1 MATSAEIVIAVMTTV
16 RAVGKTGVN
25 QQQKFKF
32 RGIDAVVNA
41 IGPALRDAG
50 GFIVPTV
57 LRSDYA
63 LRDAGGFIVPTV
75 LRSDYSEGR
84 SAAGGTLN
92 RVHLEV
98 MFSIFGSEGEPVT
111 GTVMAEAF
119 DSGDKATAKCMSVA
133 FRTFMLQVFCLPT
146 DEPDPDSQTY
156 DTTRAPEV
164 APAVAVPEGF
174 LDELEACKSVEEM
187 TVLYQTAVKGGF
199 STNVQTKFTEKK
211 KGFSNAKI

>member
-41 IGPALRDAG
+41 IGP
-50 GFIVPTV
+50 
-57 LRSDYA
+57 A

-146 DEPDPDSQTY
+146 DEPDPDSQIY

-174 LDELEACKSVEEM
+174 LKELEACKSVEEM